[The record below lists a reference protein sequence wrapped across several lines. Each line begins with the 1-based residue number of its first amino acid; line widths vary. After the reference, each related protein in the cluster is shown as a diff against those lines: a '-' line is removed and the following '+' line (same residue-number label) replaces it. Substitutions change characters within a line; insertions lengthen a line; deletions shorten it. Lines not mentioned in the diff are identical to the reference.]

1 MEPLKTNYKN
11 DKFTGMRR
19 YQKIDNTDGTM
30 SLNDVTAYAE
40 VGDIY
45 SADDINTTNQ
55 TVNKMIGITNITLL
69 AANWNSTAPYVQ
81 TISIPALKAS
91 DTPIPGLVYP
101 SVLTEALQAQID
113 KSANM
118 ITKMETIDGGIK
130 VTCAFKKPITDI
142 IISLKGV

>member
-1 MEPLKTNYKN
+1 MEALKANYKN
-11 DKFTGMRR
+11 DKFTGMRK
-19 YQKIDNTDGTM
+19 YEKIDNPDGSI
-30 SLNDVTAYAE
+30 SLNDTTSYE
-40 VGDIY
+40 EIGDIY
-45 SADDINTTNQ
+45 SASDINTTNQ
-55 TVNKMIGITNITLL
+55 AINRMIGITNVTLL

-81 TISIPALKAS
+81 TISIPVLKAS

-118 ITKMETIDGGIK
+118 ITKMETIDGGIR